1 MTETDRI
8 VDQME
13 RAFSGDAW
21 YGMPV
26 MEALR
31 GVGAAQAAARP
42 IPAAHTIW
50 EIVLHVTAWTRE
62 VTRRLRTGEVDDP
75 EDGDWP
81 PPPHPADEAAWAA
94 AMAAL
99 ERAHAELVA
108 EARRLPPER
117 LDEPPGGPARDL
129 PLGSGV
135 SYYVLLHGA
144 VQHTLAHTGQITLLR
159 KAFAP

>member
-13 RAFSGDAW
+13 RAFRGDAW

-31 GVGAAQAAARP
+31 GVSAAQAAARP

-62 VTRRLRTGEVDDP
+62 VARRLRTGEVGEP

-81 PPPHPADEAAWAA
+81 AMPEVPDEAAWAA
-94 AMAAL
+94 AVAAL
-99 ERAHAELVA
+99 ERAHAGLVA
-108 EARRLPPER
+108 EARHVPPER
-117 LDEPPGGPARDL
+117 LDEPLGGAARDL

-135 SYYVLLHGA
+135 SHYVLLHGA